1 MGIYGALDAKK
12 PVEVYNGGGWSV
24 IAFRALPGK
33 VSSSTI
39 YTAPGEI
46 GYLEFDSYVSDG
58 IYVIRRACQ
67 TLPCFQIFFS
77 KPR

>member
-12 PVEVYNGGGWSV
+12 PVEGYNGRGWSV

-33 VSSSTI
+33 VSSTAIS
-39 YTAPGEI
+39 TAPGEI
-46 GYLEFDSYVSDG
+46 GYDEFDSHVSNDV
-58 IYVIRRACQ
+58 YVIRRACQ

-77 KPR
+77 KAR

>member
-12 PVEVYNGGGWSV
+12 PVEGYNGRGWSV

-33 VSSSTI
+33 VNSVAMH
-39 YTAPGEI
+39 TAPGDI
-46 GYLEFDSYVSDG
+46 AHNEFDSYLSNE

-67 TLPCFQIFFS
+67 TLPCFQIFF
-77 KPR
+77 K